1 MVSTIYNTCSY
12 ILLLLMKL
20 IIQYIYI
27 LQLAN
32 GYSINMCNWI
42 VSYSSISETEK
53 NGMEGQYNY
62 DCDVSIAQYHLFT

>member
-12 ILLLLMKL
+12 ILLLLIKWYL
-20 IIQYIYI
+20 NIYI
-27 LQLAN
+27 FLQLAN

-53 NGMEGQYNY
+53 NGMEGQH
-62 DCDVSIAQYHLFT
+62 DCDCEVSIAQYHPFT